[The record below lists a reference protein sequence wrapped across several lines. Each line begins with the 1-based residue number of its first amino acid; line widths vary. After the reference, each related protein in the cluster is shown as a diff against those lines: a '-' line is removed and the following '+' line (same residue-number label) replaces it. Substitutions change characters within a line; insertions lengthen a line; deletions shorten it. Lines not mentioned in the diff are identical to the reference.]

1 MQATS
6 HPYRLAALIAI
17 LAVGLASPTAAF
29 ASYGWP
35 VKPFQQQHAIRSYF
49 GDPRI
54 GVNKCVHFGI
64 DISAPDGTPVYA
76 TISGVIRMHPLH
88 PTEAVMVTNGST
100 TYEYWHLRPAFT
112 SGHAVA
118 YRTVLGWIMSGYQ
131 HVHFSERH
139 GSTYVNPLRPDG
151 LQPYLDTTR
160 PSVGDIDVNRNGGG
174 FDLSAEAH
182 DTAPLAVPAPWDD
195 RPLTPALVQWRIQ
208 RVGAG
213 PQAWKTA
220 VDFRGALPNDFYAI
234 FTPETRQNTID
245 RAGTYHFALLRCW
258 RAARGT
264 YRFEVRVADT
274 AGNAAL
280 RSTILVVGASSIR
293 IEPAGRP

>member
-1 MQATS
+1 MQTTS
-6 HPYRLAALIAI
+6 HPYRLAALIAVA
-17 LAVGLASPTAAF
+17 AVGLASPTAAF

-160 PSVGDIDVNRNGGG
+160 PSVGDIDVSRDGGG

-208 RVGAG
+208 RVGG
-213 PQAWKTA
+213 GTPG
-220 VDFRGALPNDFYAI
+220 VEDGGRLPGRPA
-234 FTPETRQNTID
+234 ER
-245 RAGTYHFALLRCW
+245 LLRDLH
-258 RAARGT
+258 A
-264 YRFEVRVADT
+264 ADT
-274 AGNAAL
+274 AEHDRQGRHVSL
-280 RSTILVVGASSIR
+280 RAPPLLAGGERHVPLRGAG
-293 IEPAGRP
+293 GRHRRQRRTTLDDPRRRC